1 MAYYLVNGFWWL
13 FSLLPLK
20 LLYVLSDCI
29 YYLLYYCIRYR
40 RKVVRK
46 NLVNSFPQKTEKEI
60 IKIEKGFYAW
70 FCDYVVET
78 IKVRSFS
85 EEEMQRRMTF
95 EGLEAIYDD
104 MEKNGQTFCFA
115 YLGHYCNWEWVASL
129 PLWTGDKLKCAQIY
143 HPLENEAF
151 NKMFVDVRG
160 RFGAEN
166 ITMAETLRRII
177 QLKREKTKTIIGFIA
192 DQTPVW
198 HSIHLWMDFLNQET
212 PVFTG
217 TERIAKQVNACILKE
232 ITLPENTLVM
242 MVCRKGE
249 YFVPQGKTELHL
261 GDKLLVISDRGE
273 ELESTYKDM
282 GIDDVMKLG

>member
-95 EGLEAIYDD
+95 EGLEAFAGHSD
-104 MEKNGQTFCFA
+104 MGYQK
-115 YLGHYCNWEWVASL
+115 
-129 PLWTGDKLKCAQIY
+129 
-143 HPLENEAF
+143 
-151 NKMFVDVRG
+151 
-160 RFGAEN
+160 
-166 ITMAETLRRII
+166 
-177 QLKREKTKTIIGFIA
+177 
-192 DQTPVW
+192 
-198 HSIHLWMDFLNQET
+198 
-212 PVFTG
+212 FTG
-217 TERIAKQVNACILKE
+217 KGATV
-232 ITLPENTLVM
+232 IT
-242 MVCRKGE
+242 G
-249 YFVPQGKTELHL
+249 Y
-261 GDKLLVISDRGE
+261 
-273 ELESTYKDM
+273 STFSSRASHYGGGCDFF
-282 GIDDVMKLG
+282 GSPY